1 MPPADGE
8 PPAVAA
14 PSPQAA
20 SNPPATTTSATAIN
34 LPINARLS
42 LGSNQIHGRNYPI
55 RCPFA

>member
-1 MPPADGE
+1 
-8 PPAVAA
+8 VAA

-42 LGSNQIHGRNYPI
+42 PGSNQIHGRNYPI